1 MKRSNGTGNVSKLP
15 GKRRKP
21 WRARVTNGWNEDT
34 GTQLWTNLG
43 TYRTRPEAEMAIGAY
58 NKTGVIARPAMTLQ
72 DVYDEWSKE
81 KYESGSLSKQT
92 VDNYKAAW
100 IHMSKL
106 GHVKFTDLR
115 SVHFSELQKDL
126 SKVKSKSTVQK
137 VRVLG
142 TQLYDYAMDNQIV
155 DRNYVKLSIMPRMD
169 ETEKEAFTDLEV
181 KKIGEAVG
189 IIPWADAIMIMLYTG
204 FRINEMLLLTQFSVD
219 WKAMTITGGLKTD
232 AGKNRPI
239 PIHPKIEEIV
249 RTLYNQGG
257 PRLVCMDNMPI
268 PDKYFREKLYEPAL
282 AAIGVRNLNPHCCRH
297 TFATRLSKAGIGDK
311 ELQELMGHT
320 RAAYTKTK
328 YVHKDIDELKK
339 AINLL
344 T

>member
-1 MKRSNGTGNVSKLP
+1 MKRSNGTGNVSKLS

-21 WRARVTNGWNEDT
+21 WRARVSSGWDEDT
-34 GTQLWTNLG
+34 GRQLWTNLG

-58 NKTGVIARPAMTLQ
+58 NKTGVIARPAMTLN
-72 DVYDEWSKE
+72 DVYEEWSKE

-115 SVHFSELQKDL
+115 SVHFSELQKEL
-126 SKVKSKSTVQK
+126 SKTKSKSTVQK

-155 DRNYVKLSIMPRMD
+155 DRNYAKLSIMPKMD
-169 ETEKEAFTDLEV
+169 ETVKEAFTDIEV
-181 KKIGEAVG
+181 KKIAAAVG
-189 IIPWADAIMIMLYTG
+189 VVPWADAIMLMLYTG
-204 FRINEMLLLTQFSVD
+204 FRINEMLLLTRFSVD
-219 WKAMTITGGLKTD
+219 WDAKTITGGLKTD

-239 PIHPKIEEIV
+239 PIHPKIEQIV
-249 RTLYNQGG
+249 RDLCSHGG
-257 PRLVCMDNMPI
+257 PRLVCENRKPI
-268 PDKYFREKLYEPAL
+268 ADKRFREKLYEPAL
-282 AAIGVRNLNPHCCRH
+282 AAIGVRVLNPHCCRH

-328 YVHKDIDELKK
+328 YVHKDLEELKN